1 MAAARQAR
9 SAAGVKRIE
18 TKLKSAIDQENFYE
32 AHQLYRTLYFRFSS
46 QAKFGEA
53 EDLLYE
59 GSLELFKHKQVSSG
73 TDLAILFIEVLVKS
87 ESTNERSSESFEKSF
102 QRVAKIFDKF
112 PRDSPYYDNFK
123 SQAIQWSSS
132 ETYRNGHPRLH
143 QLIAHNFWTSKR
155 YSESRQNFLQSCDGS
170 GCGRMLVEFHTCKG
184 YPTEVDLFIV
194 NTVLQYLVLRK
205 HVVAAWALKAYTE
218 NHPSIKR
225 GPPYKHPLLN
235 FIWLLLLS
243 IETKQ
248 TITAFSTLVELY
260 KPSLQRDPGY
270 LEYIDQI
277 GQHFFG
283 LPQPQ
288 RPRGMFSGLFDSLM
302 NAINEDS
309 DDETEQPTPNTSA
322 ASISM
327 DTQDLD

>member
-1 MAAARQAR
+1 MAAQLRQAR
-9 SAAGVKRIE
+9 AAAAIKRME
-18 TKLKSAIDQENFYE
+18 TKLKSAIEEENYYE

-46 QAKFGEA
+46 QSKFAEA

-73 TDLAILFIEVLVKS
+73 TDLAITFIEVLGKTS
-87 ESTNERSSESFEKSF
+87 DRSSENFEKAF
-102 QRVAKIFDKF
+102 QRVAKLFGKI
-112 PRDSPYYDNFK
+112 PRESAYFDNFK
-123 SQAIQWSSS
+123 SQAIQWSSTEHKS
-132 ETYRNGHPRLH
+132 GHPRLH
-143 QLIAHNFWTSKR
+143 QLIAYNLWSSKR
-155 YSESRQNFLQSCDGS
+155 YSESRQNFLHSCDGS
-170 GCGRMLVEFHTCKG
+170 GCGQMLVEFHTCKG
-184 YPTEVDLFIV
+184 FASEVDLFIV

-205 HVVAAWALKAYTE
+205 HVVAAWALKSYTE
-218 NHPSIKR
+218 KHPSIQR

-235 FIWLLLLS
+235 FIWLLLLA

-270 LEYIDQI
+270 FEYIDQI

-302 NAINEDS
+302 NAMNES
-309 DDETEQPTPNTSA
+309 DDDEDPPNTSA
-322 ASISM
+322 NAISM

>member
-32 AHQLYRTLYFRFSS
+32 AHQLYRTLYFRYVKMCQIFTILKKFVKIRRVKTNSKHIKTQCFRFSS

-53 EDLLYE
+53 EDLLYD
-59 GSLELFKHKQVSSG
+59 GSLELFKHNQVSSG
-73 TDLAILFIEVLVKS
+73 TDLAILFIEVLGKS
-87 ESTNERSSESFEKSF
+87 ETTSERSSESFEKSF
-102 QRVAKIFDKF
+102 QRVAKLFDKF

-132 ETYRNGHPRLH
+132 ETYRSGHPRLH

-225 GPPYKHPLLN
+225 
-235 FIWLLLLS
+235 
-243 IETKQ
+243 
-248 TITAFSTLVELY
+248 
-260 KPSLQRDPGY
+260 
-270 LEYIDQI
+270 
-277 GQHFFG
+277 
-283 LPQPQ
+283 
-288 RPRGMFSGLFDSLM
+288 
-302 NAINEDS
+302 
-309 DDETEQPTPNTSA
+309 
-322 ASISM
+322 
-327 DTQDLD
+327 